1 MHVLEA
7 DIPMQRGLVMCR
19 KHMSG
24 PGRLPY
30 VEAVLR
36 TYGKRDLLRLYY
48 GSIKALFKALFPGID
63 RVSRMFKN
71 ALIEP

>member
-30 VEAVLR
+30 VEAVLS
-36 TYGKRDLLRLYY
+36 TY
-48 GSIKALFKALFPGID
+48 GSIKALLRLYEGSF
-63 RVSRMFKN
+63 
-71 ALIEP
+71 